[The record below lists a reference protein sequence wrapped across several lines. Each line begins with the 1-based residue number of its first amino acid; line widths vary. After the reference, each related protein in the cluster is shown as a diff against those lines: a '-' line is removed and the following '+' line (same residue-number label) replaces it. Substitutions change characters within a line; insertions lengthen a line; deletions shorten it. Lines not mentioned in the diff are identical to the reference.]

1 MDFRTTI
8 LPHRDRLYRLAL
20 SITLDTADAEDIV
33 QDTMLKA
40 WERREQWPQ
49 IRNIE
54 SWLTQICKNLALD
67 HKKRRSR
74 IVPLTT
80 DGQQPSAII
89 NPPLGPS
96 GRFTLE
102 ESTVINHPSTVINHP
117 LGPSGRFTLE
127 ESSILDSHSSIIHL
141 ISQLPPPQDD
151 IVRLRDIEG
160 YSYREIAQQLNLSE
174 DQVRVYLHRARTRL
188 REQYTALEN
197 FGLST

>member
-80 DGQQPSAII
+80 
-89 NPPLGPS
+89 
-96 GRFTLE
+96 
-102 ESTVINHPSTVINHP
+102 INHP

-127 ESSILDSHSSIIHL
+127 ESSIINHQSTVINL

-160 YSYREIAQQLNLSE
+160 YSYREIAEQLTLSE

>member
-54 SWLTQICKNLALD
+54 AWLTQICKNLALD

-80 DGQQPSAII
+80 
-89 NPPLGPS
+89 
-96 GRFTLE
+96 
-102 ESTVINHPSTVINHP
+102 INHPSSISHHP
-117 LGPSGRFTLE
+117 SSIIDPP
-127 ESSILDSHSSIIHL
+127 SSILHHPSSILHHPSSIIDSRPLTLDPSAPSIIHL

-188 REQYTALEN
+188 REQYTALER

>member
-67 HKKRRSR
+67 HKKKRSR

-80 DGQQPSAII
+80 INHQSSIINQQSSIL

-102 ESTVINHPSTVINHP
+102 ES
-117 LGPSGRFTLE
+117 
-127 ESSILDSHSSIIHL
+127 SIKRGIYIYNGKII
-141 ISQLPPPQDD
+141 IMK
-151 IVRLRDIEG
+151 
-160 YSYREIAQQLNLSE
+160 
-174 DQVRVYLHRARTRL
+174 
-188 REQYTALEN
+188 
-197 FGLST
+197 

>member
-54 SWLTQICKNLALD
+54 AWLTQICKNLALD
-67 HKKRRSR
+67 HKKKRSR

-80 DGQQPSAII
+80 INHPSSIINQQSSIL

-102 ESTVINHPSTVINHP
+102 ESTILHHPSSIIHHP
-117 LGPSGRFTLE
+117 
-127 ESSILDSHSSIIHL
+127 SSILDSHSSIIHL

-188 REQYTALEN
+188 REQYTALER

>member
-67 HKKRRSR
+67 HKKKRSR

-80 DGQQPSAII
+80 INHPSSIINQQSSIL

-102 ESTVINHPSTVINHP
+102 ESSIINHQS
-117 LGPSGRFTLE
+117 
-127 ESSILDSHSSIIHL
+127 SSIIHL

>member
-54 SWLTQICKNLALD
+54 AWLTQICKNLALD
-67 HKKRRSR
+67 HKKKRSR

-80 DGQQPSAII
+80 DEQQPSAII
-89 NPPLGPS
+89 NP
-96 GRFTLE
+96 
-102 ESTVINHPSTVINHP
+102 P

-160 YSYREIAQQLNLSE
+160 YSYREIAEQLNLSE

-188 REQYTALEN
+188 REQYSALER

>member
-67 HKKRRSR
+67 HKKKRSR

-80 DGQQPSAII
+80 
-89 NPPLGPS
+89 
-96 GRFTLE
+96 
-102 ESTVINHPSTVINHP
+102 INHPSSIIHHP
-117 LGPSGRFTLE
+117 SSIIDPP
-127 ESSILDSHSSIIHL
+127 SSILDSRPLTLDPSAPPIIHL

-188 REQYTALEN
+188 REQYTALER

>member
-20 SITLDTADAEDIV
+20 GITLDTADAEDIV

-80 DGQQPSAII
+80 DEQQPSAII
-89 NPPLGPS
+89 NPPLGPK

-102 ESTVINHPSTVINHP
+102 ESSIINHQSTVINHQ
-117 LGPSGRFTLE
+117 
-127 ESSILDSHSSIIHL
+127 SSILDSHSSIIHL

-160 YSYREIAQQLNLSE
+160 YSYREIAEQLNLSE

-188 REQYTALEN
+188 REQYTTLEN

>member
-67 HKKRRSR
+67 HKKKRSR

-80 DGQQPSAII
+80 DEQQPSAII
-89 NPPLGPS
+89 NPPLGS
-96 GRFTLE
+96 
-102 ESTVINHPSTVINHP
+102 
-117 LGPSGRFTLE
+117 SGRFTLE
-127 ESSILDSHSSIIHL
+127 ESSIINHQSTVINHPSSILDYQSSIINHQSSSIIHL

-160 YSYREIAQQLNLSE
+160 YSYREIAEQLNLSE

>member
-67 HKKRRSR
+67 HKKKRSR

-80 DGQQPSAII
+80 
-89 NPPLGPS
+89 
-96 GRFTLE
+96 
-102 ESTVINHPSTVINHP
+102 INHPSSIIHHP
-117 LGPSGRFTLE
+117 SSIIDPPSSILHHPSSILHHP
-127 ESSILDSHSSIIHL
+127 SSILDSRPLTLDPSAPPIIHL

-188 REQYTALEN
+188 REQYTALER

>member
-1 MDFRTTI
+1 MDFRATI

-20 SITLDTADAEDIV
+20 SITLDSADAEDIV

-54 SWLTQICKNLALD
+54 AWLTQICKNLALD
-67 HKKRRSR
+67 HQKKRSR
-74 IVPLTT
+74 LVPLNALDPRPSSLDSRPLTL
-80 DGQQPSAII
+80 DPSAPPII
-89 NPPLGPS
+89 
-96 GRFTLE
+96 R
-102 ESTVINHPSTVINHP
+102 
-117 LGPSGRFTLE
+117 
-127 ESSILDSHSSIIHL
+127 L

-160 YSYREIAQQLNLSE
+160 YAYREIAQQLNLSE

-188 REQYTALEN
+188 RQQYIALEGSPRSN
-197 FGLST
+197 TSRP

>member
-20 SITLDTADAEDIV
+20 SITLDAADAEDIV

-40 WERREQWPQ
+40 WERREQWTQ

-54 SWLTQICKNLALD
+54 AWLTQTCKNLALD
-67 HKKRRSR
+67 HQKKRSR

-80 DGQQPSAII
+80 DEHLPSSFPDPPSPII
-89 NPPLGPS
+89 N
-96 GRFTLE
+96 
-102 ESTVINHPSTVINHP
+102 
-117 LGPSGRFTLE
+117 
-127 ESSILDSHSSIIHL
+127 L

-160 YSYREIAQQLNLSE
+160 YSYREIALQLNLSE
-174 DQVRVYLHRARTRL
+174 DQVRVGLHRARTHL
-188 REQYTALEN
+188 RELYIAIEG

>member
-1 MDFRTTI
+1 MMDFRTTI

-67 HKKRRSR
+67 HKKKRSR

-80 DGQQPSAII
+80 DEQQPSAII
-89 NPPLGPS
+89 NPPS
-96 GRFTLE
+96 
-102 ESTVINHPSTVINHP
+102 SIINHPSSIIHHP
-117 LGPSGRFTLE
+117 
-127 ESSILDSHSSIIHL
+127 SSILDSHSSIIHL

-160 YSYREIAQQLNLSE
+160 YSYREIAEQLNLSE

>member
-80 DGQQPSAII
+80 LDPRPSTLDSRPLTLDPSA
-89 NPPLGPS
+89 PP
-96 GRFTLE
+96 
-102 ESTVINHPSTVINHP
+102 
-117 LGPSGRFTLE
+117 
-127 ESSILDSHSSIIHL
+127 IIHL

-188 REQYTALEN
+188 REQYTALER

>member
-67 HKKRRSR
+67 HKKKRSR

-80 DGQQPSAII
+80 LDPRPSTLDSRPSTLDSRPLTLDPRPSTLDSRPLTLDPSA
-89 NPPLGPS
+89 PP
-96 GRFTLE
+96 
-102 ESTVINHPSTVINHP
+102 
-117 LGPSGRFTLE
+117 
-127 ESSILDSHSSIIHL
+127 IIHL

-160 YSYREIAQQLNLSE
+160 YAYREIAQQLNLSE

-188 REQYTALEN
+188 RQQYTALER